1 MDVVLLI
8 MVIFLA
14 LALVG
19 VNIYLLMY
27 YSHPDDHGFGVSVWP
42 KILVVLGLTLAFSQV
57 LIIPLDASNSRGY
70 GSGLRLD
77 MLWQIVLISVAV
89 FSVVLA
95 PFALFYYEADEDK
108 SFCGRIC
115 YAIRME
121 FFLIFILAALF
132 TAGYFFLSEAQ
143 IPIKEANLDLKQI
156 VTPGET
162 SDTAEDTNGVS
173 TSSGNYPTVTDYL
186 FDSTMNM
193 NVSVFI
199 FVIGVF
205 SWFGWCFSA

>member
-1 MDVVLLI
+1 MDIVLLI
-8 MVIFLA
+8 LVILLA
-14 LALVG
+14 LALIA

-27 YSHPDDHGFGVSVWP
+27 YSHPDDHGFGISIWP

-77 MLWQIVLISVAV
+77 ILWQVVLISVAA
-89 FSVVLA
+89 FSIVLA

-121 FFLIFILAALF
+121 FFLILILAALL

-143 IPIKEANLDLKQI
+143 IPIKEVTLKFGK
-156 VTPGET
+156 VET
-162 SDTAEDTNGVS
+162 SDAAEDTNEVS
-173 TSSGNYPTVTDYL
+173 ISSGYQPDVTCTL

-193 NVSVFI
+193 NVSIFI
-199 FVIGVF
+199 FIIGVF
-205 SWFGWCFSA
+205 SWFGWCFSL